1 MLITLFTLFIIA
13 LGIGGIYFY
22 YTKPV
27 GNNKTVEIEVET
39 GDTFS
44 TVGSKLKEKGMI
56 RSLAFYKMY
65 LKTKKNLAL
74 KTGTYEINGNMNLDK
89 IIETMTG
96 KPNGKPITITFKEGK
111 NMKSVIETIT
121 SRTMITEAEINA
133 YLQNKEYLNK
143 LINKYWFISNEI
155 LDTNIYYSLEGYLYP
170 DTYEFDKNTTI
181 EQIFTKMLDNLE
193 NKLQE
198 YKEIIQN
205 GSYSFHQFLTIA
217 SMVELE
223 AKDIEDRH
231 KVASVF
237 YNRLAKKMPLGS
249 DVTTY
254 YGAKVDMGE
263 RDLYKSELNAENA
276 YNTRNI
282 NMAGKIPIG
291 PICNPDISSIKA
303 AITPARTNNYY
314 FVADKN
320 GKVYFTK
327 TNTEHEQMIKKLK
340 EAGLWYTY

>member
-143 LINKYWFISNEI
+143 
-155 LDTNIYYSLEGYLYP
+155 
-170 DTYEFDKNTTI
+170 
-181 EQIFTKMLDNLE
+181 
-193 NKLQE
+193 
-198 YKEIIQN
+198 
-205 GSYSFHQFLTIA
+205 
-217 SMVELE
+217 
-223 AKDIEDRH
+223 
-231 KVASVF
+231 
-237 YNRLAKKMPLGS
+237 
-249 DVTTY
+249 
-254 YGAKVDMGE
+254 
-263 RDLYKSELNAENA
+263 
-276 YNTRNI
+276 
-282 NMAGKIPIG
+282 
-291 PICNPDISSIKA
+291 
-303 AITPARTNNYY
+303 
-314 FVADKN
+314 
-320 GKVYFTK
+320 
-327 TNTEHEQMIKKLK
+327 
-340 EAGLWYTY
+340 